1 MKSGKN
7 IIKQVRE
14 RELTDKELKRRE
26 EIADDLPD
34 AEFKKRYGAAWKGI
48 KMATATN
55 MAKKEE
61 VVKEAVRTRVI
72 VFRYQND
79 KVTTGIVTKT
89 FAGKTL
95 DKVEYFLD
103 NLFVGYDDAE
113 KFIKKLK
120 SKYPRRSYGTLS
132 YPNVK
137 QYFNKEF
144 DNNKRDYRKEE
155 VDLEEGTYQ
164 FKLKSEFKNAPIK
177 DIEADMKDFGIKDAQ
192 VKSTGSGRIQ
202 VKSKENMTAVSTA
215 VSHIVESNELEE
227 ADAHVLLDVERGD
240 RDFENFVKKN
250 RLKTKMSVR
259 SVNPGIDELEITGDK
274 RAIEKLLKF
283 RGEDW
288 LQWNPRRNWFEESN
302 KLIEASVKAI
312 TDDIKKEDHP
322 NNKKKVKP
330 GYHIMPDGTMMKDSE
345 HKKES
350 KDLEKELNDNVD
362 ETLDKIREANI
373 QKSKSMK
380 NILADIWKVKE
391 EKELEEIN
399 KGYEMVRTKTGGY
412 RLMKS
417 PSNAS
422 RKFTKKD
429 FAKNEDENLHTE
441 NGVEVVNMFGTSS
454 EKNLMNQIAKNHDKR
469 GSISP
474 KEQKLRDAMVK
485 KYYSKLESNDLEE
498 SKMGALFL
506 DMQTDAQEMSLNDFI
521 KKHRGQMGMSPD
533 ELKRMHKEFN
543 EENKVEETEKDIYV
557 EATSLAIAAAARA
570 LGEKPIDPADFDDF
584 ATDDDRKAADKN
596 IIIQLRRA
604 QDMGGKADVTF
615 LDNPRKKI
623 KIDIRIINK
632 ALEMFDKMR
641 PNDKARMQSTI
652 SKSYKGLLDTVK
664 RGRV

>member
-1 MKSGKN
+1 MRSGKN

-274 RAIEKLLKF
+274 RAIEKLLKL

-302 KLIEASVKAI
+302 KLIAKSVQAI

>member
-144 DNNKRDYRKEE
+144 DKNKRDYRKEE

-250 RLKTKMSVR
+250 RLKTKMSVKD
-259 SVNPGIDELEITGDK
+259 VNPGIDELEITGDK
-274 RAIEKLLKF
+274 RAIEILLKL

-302 KLIEASVKAI
+302 KLIAKSVQAI

>member
-1 MKSGKN
+1 MRKGID

-144 DNNKRDYRKEE
+144 DKNKRDYRKEE

-240 RDFENFVKKN
+240 RDFENFVKRN
-250 RLKTKMSVR
+250 RLKTKMSVKD
-259 SVNPGIDELEITGDK
+259 VNPGIDELEITGDK

-302 KLIEASVKAI
+302 KLIAKSVQAI
-312 TDDIKKEDHP
+312 TDDIKKD
-322 NNKKKVKP
+322 
-330 GYHIMPDGTMMKDSE
+330 D
-345 HKKES
+345 KKES

-373 QKSKSMK
+373 SKQKSMRS
-380 NILADIWKVKE
+380 ILADIWNVNEGKNPFEKEKKE
-391 EKELEEIN
+391 EKSS
-399 KGYEMVRTKTGGY
+399 KKTLTG
-412 RLMKS
+412 
-417 PSNAS
+417 
-422 RKFTKKD
+422 KKPTAVD
-429 FAKNEDENLHTE
+429 IEPE
-441 NGVEVVNMFGTSS
+441 VE
-454 EKNLMNQIAKNHDKR
+454 
-469 GSISP
+469 
-474 KEQKLRDAMVK
+474 
-485 KYYSKLESNDLEE
+485 
-498 SKMGALFL
+498 
-506 DMQTDAQEMSLNDFI
+506 
-521 KKHRGQMGMSPD
+521 
-533 ELKRMHKEFN
+533 
-543 EENKVEETEKDIYV
+543 
-557 EATSLAIAAAARA
+557 
-570 LGEKPIDPADFDDF
+570 
-584 ATDDDRKAADKN
+584 
-596 IIIQLRRA
+596 
-604 QDMGGKADVTF
+604 
-615 LDNPRKKI
+615 
-623 KIDIRIINK
+623 
-632 ALEMFDKMR
+632 
-641 PNDKARMQSTI
+641 
-652 SKSYKGLLDTVK
+652 
-664 RGRV
+664 

>member
-274 RAIEKLLKF
+274 RAIEKLLKL

-302 KLIEASVKAI
+302 KLIAKSVQAI

-373 QKSKSMK
+373 QKSKSMR
-380 NILADIWKVKE
+380 NILDDIWKVKE
-391 EKELEEIN
+391 ENELEERS
-399 KGYEMVRTKTGGY
+399 GYKMF
-412 RLMKS
+412 KS
-417 PSNAS
+417 PS
-422 RKFTKKD
+422 RQFTKKD
-429 FAKNEDENLHTE
+429 FAKNEDENLHTQ